1 MFGDLEERQK
11 EIREKL
17 AQIIIE
23 EKTEGIRVEA
33 SADQRLQN
41 IEIDPDL
48 LREGGIEQL
57 EDLLLITI
65 NRALD
70 QATQAGE
77 GEMRDMMKD
86 MFGGGGGLGG
96 MLGNLFK

>member
-1 MFGDLEERQK
+1 MFGDLEERQQ

-23 EKTEGIRVEA
+23 EKAEGIRVEA
-33 SADQRLQN
+33 SANQRLKN
-41 IEIDPDL
+41 IEIDPAIL
-48 LREGGIEQL
+48 EEGSVEQL
-57 EDLLLITI
+57 EDLLLVTI

-86 MFGGGGGLGG
+86 MLGGGGGLGG